1 MENDNIMDNLQQ
13 YFRQNSGS
21 IKESDELI
29 PEGDESR
36 FEQRWEYSSRNRI
49 HFRSNLKR
57 RKKPLWKVLA
67 FPLVASLALIF
78 GVRMLM
84 NPYIREDE
92 PGTETMIVLSDTL
105 SPSEVY
111 NVYYVRMQA
120 VMDEIYDLTAN
131 LENED
136 PNQVYMTVDIITREA
151 IPLIDQL
158 PEEMDDADKI
168 AVLTKYSQRRI
179 EALDAYRRALIANNN
194 NI

>member
-1 MENDNIMDNLQQ
+1 MENDKIMDNLQQ

-111 NVYYVRMQA
+111 NVYYDRMQA

-179 EALDAYRRALIANNN
+179 EALDAYRRSLIANNN

>member
-1 MENDNIMDNLQQ
+1 MKNNRTMDNLQQ

-111 NVYYVRMQA
+111 NVYYDRMQA

-158 PEEMDDADKI
+158 TEEMDDADKI

>member
-1 MENDNIMDNLQQ
+1 MMDNLQQ

-111 NVYYVRMQA
+111 NVYYDRMQA

>member
-111 NVYYVRMQA
+111 NVYYDRMQA

>member
-1 MENDNIMDNLQQ
+1 MENDKIMDNLQQ

-111 NVYYVRMQA
+111 NVYYDRMQA

-168 AVLTKYSQRRI
+168 AVLTKYSLRRI

>member
-1 MENDNIMDNLQQ
+1 MKNNNIMDNLQQ

-67 FPLVASLALIF
+67 FPLVASLALIA
-78 GVRMLM
+78 GVRALM
-84 NPYIREDE
+84 NPYIREDV
-92 PGTETMIVLSDTL
+92 PDVHDGIMAVSDTL

-111 NVYYVRMQA
+111 NLYYDRMQA
-120 VMDEIYDLTAN
+120 VMDEIYDLTAT

-136 PNQVYMTVDIITREA
+136 PNQIYMTVDIITREA

-158 PEEMDDADKI
+158 PEEMEDADKI

-179 EALDAYRRALIANNN
+179 EALDSYKRTLIANNN
-194 NI
+194 I

>member
-1 MENDNIMDNLQQ
+1 MENDKIMDNLQQ

-111 NVYYVRMQA
+111 NVYYDRMQA

>member
-105 SPSEVY
+105 SPSEVF
-111 NVYYVRMQA
+111 NVYYDRMQA

>member
-67 FPLVASLALIF
+67 FPLVASLALIV
-78 GVRMLM
+78 GVRALM
-84 NPYIREDE
+84 NPYIREDVPE
-92 PGTETMIVLSDTL
+92 VHDGIMAVSDTL

-111 NVYYVRMQA
+111 SLYYDRMQA
-120 VMDEIYDLTAN
+120 VMDEIYDLTAT

-136 PNQVYMTVDIITREA
+136 PNQIYMTVDIITREA

-158 PEEMDDADKI
+158 PEEMEDADKI

-179 EALDAYRRALIANNN
+179 EALDSYKRTLIANNN
-194 NI
+194 I

>member
-1 MENDNIMDNLQQ
+1 MKNNNIMDNLQQ

-67 FPLVASLALIF
+67 FPLVASLALIA
-78 GVRMLM
+78 GVRALM
-84 NPYIREDE
+84 NPYIREDV
-92 PGTETMIVLSDTL
+92 PDVHDGIMAVSDTL

-111 NVYYVRMQA
+111 NLYYDRMQA
-120 VMDEIYDLTAN
+120 VMDGIYDLTAT

-136 PNQVYMTVDIITREA
+136 PNQIYMTVDIITREA

-158 PEEMDDADKI
+158 PEEMEDADKI

-179 EALDAYRRALIANNN
+179 EALDSYKRTLIANNN
-194 NI
+194 I

>member
-1 MENDNIMDNLQQ
+1 MKNNNIMDNLQQ

-67 FPLVASLALIF
+67 FPLVASLALIV
-78 GVRMLM
+78 GVRALM
-84 NPYIREDE
+84 NPYIREDV
-92 PGTETMIVLSDTL
+92 PDVHDGIMAVSDTL

-111 NVYYVRMQA
+111 NLYYDRMQA
-120 VMDEIYDLTAN
+120 VMDEIYDLTAT

-136 PNQVYMTVDIITREA
+136 PNQIYMTVDIITREA

-158 PEEMDDADKI
+158 PEEMEDADKI

-179 EALDAYRRALIANNN
+179 EALDSYKRTLIANNN
-194 NI
+194 I

>member
-1 MENDNIMDNLQQ
+1 MKNNKIMDNLQQ

-67 FPLVASLALIF
+67 FPLVASLALIV
-78 GVRMLM
+78 GVRALM
-84 NPYIREDE
+84 NPYIREDVPE
-92 PGTETMIVLSDTL
+92 VHDGIMAVSDTL

-111 NVYYVRMQA
+111 SLYYDRMQA
-120 VMDEIYDLTAN
+120 VMDEIYDLTAT

-136 PNQVYMTVDIITREA
+136 PNQIYMTVDIITREA

-158 PEEMDDADKI
+158 PEEMEDADKI

-179 EALDAYRRALIANNN
+179 EALDSYKRTLIANNN
-194 NI
+194 I

>member
-36 FEQRWEYSSRNRI
+36 FKQRWEYSSRNRI

-111 NVYYVRMQA
+111 NVYYDRMQA

>member
-111 NVYYVRMQA
+111 NVYYDRMQA

-158 PEEMDDADKI
+158 PEEMGDADKI

>member
-1 MENDNIMDNLQQ
+1 MKNNKIMDNLQQ

-29 PEGDESR
+29 PEGDEFR

-67 FPLVASLALIF
+67 FPLVASLALIV
-78 GVRMLM
+78 GVRALM
-84 NPYIREDE
+84 NPYIREDVPE
-92 PGTETMIVLSDTL
+92 VHDGIMAVSDTL

-111 NVYYVRMQA
+111 SLYYDRMQA
-120 VMDEIYDLTAN
+120 VMDEIYDLTAT

-136 PNQVYMTVDIITREA
+136 PNQIYMTVDIITREA

-158 PEEMDDADKI
+158 PEEMEDADKI

-179 EALDAYRRALIANNN
+179 EALDSYKRTLIANNN
-194 NI
+194 I

>member
-1 MENDNIMDNLQQ
+1 MENDKIMDNLQQ

-111 NVYYVRMQA
+111 NVYYDRMQA

-136 PNQVYMTVDIITREA
+136 PNQIYMTVDIITREA

>member
-111 NVYYVRMQA
+111 NVYYDRMQA

-158 PEEMDDADKI
+158 PEEMDDAYKI